1 MDTNN
6 KQMMSYEVSNI
17 NEEVSYDKQIGC
29 TAQINTSGNSAAI
42 SCPLDEFTIYQAPRA
57 RRTARRLAWLASAIF
72 DIPSLA
78 LIVVSLAIVPLVV
91 APIAFIWWVL
101 ETWDARRFARKPG
114 TA

>member
-17 NEEVSYDKQIGC
+17 SEEVSYDKQIGC

-57 RRTARRLAWLASAIF
+57 VERLAGWHGWQAQSSTSRRWRL
-72 DIPSLA
+72 SLS
-78 LIVVSLAIVPLVV
+78 VSPL
-91 APIAFIWWVL
+91 FL
-101 ETWDARRFARKPG
+101 
-114 TA
+114 